1 MGTGTEPNQACDTED
16 LLAMAVTSE
25 VRTNHDQTHVDFN
38 SYVDL
43 SMYFPALKMN
53 FLVPYGVSDRS
64 LLGALGISSEQ
75 NPFSCV
81 GRTQERTPRS
91 FHD

>member
-25 VRTNHDQTHVDFN
+25 VRTNHDQPHVEIN

-43 SMYFPALKMN
+43 SMHFPALKMN

-64 LLGALGISSEQ
+64 RLNRIRFL
-75 NPFSCV
+75 V
-81 GRTQERTPRS
+81 
-91 FHD
+91 